1 MINEIIRNIRLNRG
15 MTQSEI
21 AVKVS
26 LTQGTYSKFEA
37 GTIELRFSAVID
49 ILRNLNVSVSELDS
63 LYNNKRKEINKNE
76 TDQILENFF
85 SVIFFDESDLKK
97 HLTTFDRLIREKNES
112 NLLLNYLDKTL
123 SHIDQLMNKEIMT
136 SSLKEDSLWEDFFL
150 LKNLFYYEIL
160 MLKYIEISS
169 DKTVALEINKMINQN
184 KKNYESLVCWN
195 EKFIITLINVAFIYS
210 FKGQYHKAIK
220 ELLLAEEIIRKKKMY
235 KFLGDCKIRRGI
247 AMMQSCGNGYDL
259 EQSIILIDS
268 GLNFL
273 EYTQQHYSADMYIH
287 YLKSFVY
294 V

>member
-1 MINEIIRNIRLNRG
+1 
-15 MTQSEI
+15 
-21 AVKVS
+21 
-26 LTQGTYSKFEA
+26 
-37 GTIELRFSAVID
+37 
-49 ILRNLNVSVSELDS
+49 
-63 LYNNKRKEINKNE
+63 
-76 TDQILENFF
+76 
-85 SVIFFDESDLKK
+85 
-97 HLTTFDRLIREKNES
+97 
-112 NLLLNYLDKTL
+112 
-123 SHIDQLMNKEIMT
+123 MNKEIMT

-273 EYTQQHYSADMYIH
+273 EYTQQHYSADMYVH